1 MTTPAPTVT
10 DHDEFERALL
20 ELRKREKAHT
30 REGDAI
36 AAARRRL
43 PMTEVPPD
51 TTVIGPDGP
60 VPFGDVFEGRD
71 ELVVY
76 SHMFYDGKPWE
87 WQCEGCTRNSW
98 PMQDAADA
106 AYLNA
111 NAITFAILGDG
122 PYEEIAAFR
131 DFMGSTAPW
140 YSNAHLDDPT
150 VGVAGRISCYLRRE
164 DKIYLT
170 YWTTGRGDE
179 VMSPLFGL
187 LDMTAYGRREERED
201 SHEGWPQFPCG
212 SQLLG
217 SLSLPRIEYLG
228 PTGPTTC
235 HLRGEVTQ
243 RREPLER
250 LALELADALAR
261 QVELAADRLVRPR
274 RYAELAEGVRQ
285 VHLDRAQRDELR
297 LCDLAVRETFGGH
310 GCGSPLAWG
319 EGGGAALDDASGA
332 CPGRDE
338 LLVCPFGEEGRAAA
352 LREVERSPEVL
363 ACLGAMVG
371 AA

>member
-10 DHDEFERALL
+10 DHDDFERQLL

-111 NAITFAILGDG
+111 NGITFAILGDG

-131 DFMGSTAPW
+131 DFMGYTAPW

-179 VMSPLFGL
+179 VMTSLVRAARHDRLRAAGGVGGLARGVAAVPDPLL
-187 LDMTAYGRREERED
+187 LAHRRARCADGAQKRRSTGAPVDAPGRHRGRRTNRVALP
-201 SHEGWPQFPCG
+201 SALRIRWRRIKRIRGRCSRAVSRQTCARG
-212 SQLLG
+212 S
-217 SLSLPRIEYLG
+217 SRSWRSAIRSSPIASA
-228 PTGPTTC
+228 TGC
-235 HLRGEVTQ
+235 
-243 RREPLER
+243 RRSCRAGGAGVP
-250 LALELADALAR
+250 
-261 QVELAADRLVRPR
+261 LVRRTR
-274 RYAELAEGVRQ
+274 RCGDSTASSAARRRASRVRR
-285 VHLDRAQRDELR
+285 RAR
-297 LCDLAVRETFGGH
+297 GH
-310 GCGSPLAWG
+310 RG
-319 EGGGAALDDASGA
+319 
-332 CPGRDE
+332 
-338 LLVCPFGEEGRAAA
+338 
-352 LREVERSPEVL
+352 
-363 ACLGAMVG
+363 
-371 AA
+371 